1 MQGAIAVGVDEPE
14 FLDPRSLKQH
24 RHFDQLRE
32 KAQASLA
39 AAETFLPFCLSEPRL
54 KGSFKKLAPIYT
66 EIVYVLH
73 QIIDRM
79 DNVVQLRAAYGSSV
93 LEVLN
98 PQVYTY
104 RRSMVA
110 SCTLMLFSVN
120 EALST
125 WLPLPQFI
133 PSARLAHLRL
143 IRRVRKIITS
153 QTSTSAPVTP
163 TVSHAG
169 HGKTEGEFDDL
180 TSERVARLITKHNF
194 LSWNASTAGQM
205 EIIEY
210 LEELVELV
218 KMLVGVNAFRSGM
231 LEKPKYQHYTQ
242 MADSRPE
249 SITVAPT
256 NDSSSSLTTQRS
268 SIAVPEEPG
277 ELPDSVLRRVALAA
291 AQTDRAYQRPRRGA
305 AGVRRPS
312 YRRGSV
318 FGENLEEIPASLQRV
333 NSRLWQGNEAVRRAS
348 FAITSLRPGSV
359 AGSRNV

>member
-1 MQGAIAVGVDEPE
+1 MQGAIAVGADDPE
-14 FLDPRSLKQH
+14 ILDPRSLKLH

-39 AAETFLPFCLSEPRL
+39 AAETFLPFCSSEPRL

-73 QIIDRM
+73 QVIDRM
-79 DNVVQLRAAYGSSV
+79 DNVVQLRASYGSSV

-120 EALST
+120 EALTT

-143 IRRVRKIITS
+143 IHRVREIIMS
-153 QTSTSAPVTP
+153 QSSTSAPVTP
-163 TVSHAG
+163 TVSHAS
-169 HGKTEGEFDDL
+169 HGR
-180 TSERVARLITKHNF
+180 SESECEDQINERIARLLTKHNF

-218 KMLVGVNAFRSGM
+218 KMLVGVNAFRSGL
-231 LEKPKYQHYTQ
+231 LEKPKYKHYAQ
-242 MADSRPE
+242 MVDSRQE
-249 SITVAPT
+249 
-256 NDSSSSLTTQRS
+256 SLTMAHSNGSSGSSTAHQS
-268 SIAVPEEPG
+268 SIALQEETGEIPE
-277 ELPDSVLRRVALAA
+277 SVLRRFASAA
-291 AQTDRAYQRPRRGA
+291 AQTDRVRQRPRGGDAGA
-305 AGVRRPS
+305 RRPS
-312 YRRGSV
+312 YRRESIYD
-318 FGENLEEIPASLQRV
+318 ENLDEVPVSLQRV
-333 NSRLWQGNEAVRRAS
+333 NSRLWQGNEAARRRS
-348 FAITSLRPGSV
+348 YTITSIRPQPT
-359 AGSRNV
+359 AEARNE